1 MFQNGK
7 NQGRFGI
14 FKTIFAAYFLDE
26 ATIFFIFVLIF
37 SLDFHDQHDINAV
50 MASMWEEKYCEI
62 VQLKETNYCIAK
74 SAQMAKQEDLQ
85 AVVVALAATQLRVLS
100 MFFVVYFL
108 NITNLLNIFITYNI

>member
-1 MFQNGK
+1 MKCQPIYKIFFVFLK
-7 NQGRFGI
+7 NI
-14 FKTIFAAYFLDE
+14 CPTFLDGG
-26 ATIFFIFVLIF
+26 TIFFTFVLIF

-100 MFFVVYFL
+100 MFFVVYL
-108 NITNLLNIFITYNI
+108 

>member
-1 MFQNGK
+1 
-7 NQGRFGI
+7 
-14 FKTIFAAYFLDE
+14 
-26 ATIFFIFVLIF
+26 
-37 SLDFHDQHDINAV
+37 

-100 MFFVVYFL
+100 MFFVVYL
-108 NITNLLNIFITYNI
+108 